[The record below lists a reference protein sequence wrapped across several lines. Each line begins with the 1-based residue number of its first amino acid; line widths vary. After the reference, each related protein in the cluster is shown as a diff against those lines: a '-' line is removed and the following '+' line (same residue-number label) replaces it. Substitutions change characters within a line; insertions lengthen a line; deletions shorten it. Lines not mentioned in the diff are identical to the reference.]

1 MQKSSWERKSINIL
15 DCIERIGIDRT
26 QRILAKFSTIRF
38 NGEDSLN
45 KEVEIFLK
53 NNAIQFAREKKS
65 ITYLVINEKEISLLG
80 YFTLAHKTIKIPRSG
95 LSNTKKRLIERY
107 SEFDEVLNAYPVSA
121 FLIAQFGK
129 NYALDEAQRISG
141 NDLMKLADRELYEI
155 QHRIGGGVKYLDCED
170 DVKLIDFYHNKH
182 HFNLFGERLS
192 HKDNRR
198 YLQLM
203 KFF

>member
-1 MQKSSWERKSINIL
+1 MDETKEIL
-15 DCIERIGIDRT
+15 IS
-26 QRILAKFSTIRF
+26 FSTIRF

-45 KEVEIFLK
+45 EEVEIFLK
-53 NNAIQFAREKKS
+53 NNAIQFAKEKKS
-65 ITYLVINEKEISLLG
+65 ITYLALDTKGTLLG
-80 YFTLAHKTIKIPRSG
+80 YFTLAHKTIKIPRSS
-95 LSNTKKRLIERY
+95 LSNTKRRMIERY

-129 NYALDEAQRISG
+129 NYALDEVQRISG
-141 NDLMKLADRELYEI
+141 NDLMHLADRELYEI

-170 DVKLIDFYHNKH
+170 DAKLIIFYHNKH
-182 HFNLFGERLS
+182 YFNLFGERLS